1 MTLYPQDRLYEEMAY
16 LAYHFHWSAEEVLQL
31 AHCDRQ
37 RWVEEVARINERFN
51 REGSGRGSKPFSN
64 PYR

>member
-16 LAYHFHWSAEEVLQL
+16 LAYHFHWSSQEVLQL
-31 AHCDRQ
+31 SHRDRQ

-51 REGSGRGSKPFSN
+51 REGSGRASTSFSR